1 VFHWWHRVREGTLTQ
16 SSLARYMRPI
26 RYEVGRWLEAGQ
38 PCGGAITEDTCREIL
53 KVREALWTFVR
64 DAGVEPTNNVGGRAI
79 RPGVLWHKGSLV
91 IQSPQGARFIDTL
104 MTVVATLK
112 QQHRNGLDYVTAACK
127 AALRGEPALFLLP
140 AANDL
145 KRLMPVAV

>member
-1 VFHWWHRVREGTLTQ
+1 VFHWWHRVRDGALTQ
-16 SSLARYMRPI
+16 SSFARYMRPI
-26 RYEVGRWLEAGQ
+26 RCEVERWVEAGQ
-38 PCGGAITEDTCREIL
+38 LSGEPKTEDVCREIL

-64 DAGVEPTNNVGGRAI
+64 DAGVEPTSNAGEWAI
-79 RPGVLWHKGSLV
+79 RPGVLWHKGSFV
-91 IQSPQGARFIDTL
+91 TQSPQGSRFIDTL

-127 AALRGEPALFLLP
+127 AALRGEPAPFLLP

-145 KRLMPVAV
+145 KRLMHVAV